1 MRDGFPKLYDW
12 NGRLV
17 RWAAVLAGIAAFVI
31 MWVVDINAF
40 SRKLFN
46 VPLPAGLELT
56 ESLLP
61 VVIML
66 PFGWALAS
74 RHHVSSAFVTSH
86 LSPGTNRVLHVFWMT
101 VGFLLFAAVTYGTFR
116 YAMRSYWMGEQVWGA
131 TIRFPVW
138 PSKMAVSLGTLL
150 ITMQFLLDAIHGLLI
165 AEPDQTQA
173 ERREHA

>member
-1 MRDGFPKLYDW
+1 MRDGFLKLYDW

-66 PFGWALAS
+66 PFGWGRAA
-74 RHHVSSAFVTSH
+74 RHQVYTAVVTAQRW
-86 LSPGTNRVLHVFWMT
+86 PGPNRVQQDSWIT
-101 VGFLLFAAVTYGTFR
+101 VGVLRLAAGSNRTVPD
-116 YAMRSYWMGEQVWGA
+116 AMRSDRGGEQVWGA

-138 PSKMAVSLGTLL
+138 PSKMAVSLGILL